1 MAIVFISPCLWLSH
15 IDQTPVTHPKIF
27 ALIWMSLNCYKPLFI
42 QSLSATTQP
51 VHGEHVRNAAAFE
64 WRAWS
69 PAPCEVMLRGGGPLR
84 TTRALLDSLDLFS
97 VTPTRQC
104 HLSPPSPLCF
114 RTGRLVL
121 RQTPPS
127 LRFFAACWGAT
138 EISITASCPETRL
151 LGGGQ
156 KGLSQEYY
164 RTASGPDK
172 PPVTASRDRTRPS
185 PLSTWGWG
193 LSLSVAERAL

>member
-1 MAIVFISPCLWLSH
+1 MSP
-15 IDQTPVTHPKIF
+15 
-27 ALIWMSLNCYKPLFI
+27 NCHKPPFI
-42 QSLSATTQP
+42 QSLSATTQAVP
-51 VHGEHVRNAAAFE
+51 GEPVRNAAAFE
-64 WRAWS
+64 WRACP
-69 PAPCEVMLRGGGPLR
+69 PAPREVTLRGGGPLR
-84 TTRALLDSLDLFS
+84 TTRASPDSLDLFS
-97 VTPTRQC
+97 VTPTQQC
-104 HLSPPSPLCF
+104 HLSPPSPLRF

-121 RQTPPS
+121 RQTPLLS
-127 LRFFAACWGAT
+127 LGFFAACRGAT

-185 PLSTWGWG
+185 PLPTWG
-193 LSLSVAERAL
+193 